1 MIFSRLRRAKILHCI
16 REYLSDNFHFSGN
29 YHSKPRT
36 DTPFKLF
43 HSPAFAPPAELKQA
57 SKMLGWEIPS
67 PLEENPTHTYDG
79 DTQLLNVNDFLP
91 SRFTWKM
98 ALLIYPSLFPS
109 QNYMGLWEM
118 LCDLGSCTTSH
129 METGNWE
136 AFRPPDI
143 KVVYEAEMKCSVWT

>member
-67 PLEENPTHTYDG
+67 PLEENPTHTY
-79 DTQLLNVNDFLP
+79 
-91 SRFTWKM
+91 
-98 ALLIYPSLFPS
+98 ALKGANLSS
-109 QNYMGLWEM
+109 QKAIIGQGVKEGIIE
-118 LCDLGSCTTSH
+118 C
-129 METGNWE
+129 
-136 AFRPPDI
+136 
-143 KVVYEAEMKCSVWT
+143 

>member
-67 PLEENPTHTYDG
+67 PLEENPTHTYG
-79 DTQLLNVNDFLP
+79 FMVLWEIKICPN
-91 SRFTWKM
+91 
-98 ALLIYPSLFPS
+98 LLIAVYTLCSSYNSSYNFACNSGRSERFLHTKFH
-109 QNYMGLWEM
+109 QNPLKNDRGLIHLPAKKWHAI
-118 LCDLGSCTTSH
+118 L
-129 METGNWE
+129 
-136 AFRPPDI
+136 
-143 KVVYEAEMKCSVWT
+143 

>member
-16 REYLSDNFHFSGN
+16 REYLSDNFHFSGD

-67 PLEENPTHTYDG
+67 PLEENPTHTYVCMMYVPGYLDNR
-79 DTQLLNVNDFLP
+79 NVKSEIIRL
-91 SRFTWKM
+91 R
-98 ALLIYPSLFPS
+98 
-109 QNYMGLWEM
+109 
-118 LCDLGSCTTSH
+118 
-129 METGNWE
+129 
-136 AFRPPDI
+136 
-143 KVVYEAEMKCSVWT
+143 

>member
-67 PLEENPTHTYDG
+67 PLEENPTHTYGVEMTAFMSAGVLPD
-79 DTQLLNVNDFLP
+79 DTYLKIDSSELDDRTLDVRCMM
-91 SRFTWKM
+91 SRFS
-98 ALLIYPSLFPS
+98 LLA
-109 QNYMGLWEM
+109 GL
-118 LCDLGSCTTSH
+118 
-129 METGNWE
+129 
-136 AFRPPDI
+136 A
-143 KVVYEAEMKCSVWT
+143 

>member
-29 YHSKPRT
+29 YHSKLRT

-67 PLEENPTHTYDG
+67 PLEENPTHTYG
-79 DTQLLNVNDFLP
+79 PVITKMTLKQWGIGRKKITQLCFVAI
-91 SRFTWKM
+91 M
-98 ALLIYPSLFPS
+98 A
-109 QNYMGLWEM
+109 W
-118 LCDLGSCTTSH
+118 
-129 METGNWE
+129 
-136 AFRPPDI
+136 
-143 KVVYEAEMKCSVWT
+143 

>member
-16 REYLSDNFHFSGN
+16 REYLCDNFHFSGN

-67 PLEENPTHTYDG
+67 PLEENPTHTYGWVLAD
-79 DTQLLNVNDFLP
+79 
-91 SRFTWKM
+91 S
-98 ALLIYPSLFPS
+98 AASLHHARRRYKRVFDS
-109 QNYMGLWEM
+109 F
-118 LCDLGSCTTSH
+118 DL
-129 METGNWE
+129 
-136 AFRPPDI
+136 
-143 KVVYEAEMKCSVWT
+143 